1 MGHFLLL
8 PHGTSG
14 SIYPFVWLG
23 RQLQR
28 HGHRATLV
36 TADAY
41 RETAASAGLGFA
53 GVGNDELAALL
64 ADPQLW
70 TQDEG
75 ARVSYARAAGS
86 TRGFVDAI
94 EAIVARDGLPDLM
107 LAPMINFGARL
118 VREKRG
124 IPLIS
129 VHLYPML
136 FVSAHD
142 LPLFAPV
149 AHRLRRLPLW
159 LRRALLLLPNPLDR
173 SALPAVR
180 TCCEAHGVEPPYSL
194 WKQWWHSP
202 DGVLALFPEWFAA
215 PQPDWPHNMLQWDF
229 PLEDMA
235 AEQPLEPALRQFLAA
250 GDKPVVFTA
259 GTGQLHAESFFAE
272 ATELARQCGCR
283 AVFLTRKLEQL
294 PRALP
299 ETIFASA
306 YAPFSALLPH
316 ARAFV
321 HHGGI
326 GTVSQSLAAGVPQLV
341 VAMALDQPDNAER
354 VERLGAGI
362 ATTAD
367 RFTAAHALPL
377 LQRCLHDEAIRRA
390 SAACAE
396 RLRTRPATDA
406 LVAWVES
413 RQVPSRRFA
422 QAARAPAGDT
432 PPVYLIPGLGAD
444 SRTYR
449 EPWDEVPG
457 AVYVEWPEYHGEAS
471 IPAVA
476 RFVVDAWQIPDGAI
490 VVAPSFAGAV
500 ACEIANIRALAA
512 VVLVASS
519 PDPADYVALARSR
532 RLRPFIPEAW
542 LQRFLRRREGIR
554 RQRYGHTPTPFMLA
568 LLNGIE
574 QFSVCQLSFHRD
586 MYEAMVAWPG
596 GIAPHARVLRIHG
609 RHDSTVRPPATADLM
624 LDGGHLVIM
633 THARECV
640 DFVRSG
646 LADGFEAMVRR
657 RDAA

>member
-41 RETAASAGLGFA
+41 REVAASAGLGFA

-70 TQDEG
+70 TQADG
-75 ARVSYARAAGS
+75 ARVSYEHAARS
-86 TRGFVDAI
+86 TRGFVDAV

-118 VREKRG
+118 LREKRG
-124 IPLIS
+124 IPLVS
-129 VHLYPML
+129 VHLYPMM

-142 LPLFAPV
+142 MPLFAPV
-149 AHRLRRLPLW
+149 ARRLRRLPLW
-159 LRRALLLLPNPLDR
+159 LRRALLMLPNPLDR
-173 SALPAVR
+173 AALPAVR
-180 TCCEAHGVEPPYSL
+180 ACCEAHGVDPPYSL

-202 DGVLALFPEWFAA
+202 DGVLALFPDWYAP
-215 PQPDWPHNMLQWDF
+215 PQPDWPHNLLQWDF

-235 AEQPLEPALRQFLAA
+235 AEQPLEPALRNFLAA
-250 GDKPVVFTA
+250 GEKPVVFTA

-272 ATELARQCGCR
+272 AAELARQSGCR

-294 PRALP
+294 PRSLP
-299 ETIFASA
+299 DAIFASA
-306 YAPFSALLPH
+306 YAPFSTLLPH

-354 VERLGAGI
+354 VERLGAGV

-367 RFTAAHALPL
+367 RFTAASALPL

-390 SAACAE
+390 AAACSQ
-396 RLRTRPATDA
+396 RLRERPDADA
-406 LVAWVES
+406 LVRWVES
-413 RQVPSRRFA
+413 RQMPSRRTA
-422 QAARAPAGDT
+422 VPASGSDA

-449 EPWDEVPG
+449 GPWEEIPG
-457 AVYVEWPEYHGEAS
+457 VRFVEWPDYDGEPS

-476 RFVVDAWQIPDGAI
+476 RFVADAWRIPDGA
-490 VVAPSFAGAV
+490 VLVAASFGGAV
-500 ACEIANIRALAA
+500 ACEIAGLRALRA
-512 VVLVASS
+512 VVLIGGS
-519 PDPADYVALARSR
+519 PLPADYEGARTMRAIARFVPLARV
-532 RLRPFIPEAW
+532 
-542 LQRFLRRREGIR
+542 QRFLRRREGIR
-554 RQRYGHTPTPFMLA
+554 RARYGRTPSPFMLA
-568 LLNGIE
+568 LLDAVE
-574 QFSVCQLSFHRD
+574 QFSVCPITFYRQMLDALATWRGCAD
-586 MYEAMVAWPG
+586 TG
-596 GIAPHARVLRIHG
+596 ARLVRIHG
-609 RHDSTVRPPATADLM
+609 RHDTKVRFPAHADLA
-624 LDGGHLVIM
+624 LDGGHLIAS
-633 THARECV
+633 THARECA
-640 DFVRSG
+640 DFIRAT
-646 LADGFEAMVRR
+646 LARPRG
-657 RDAA
+657 